1 MQHDSTIAAY
11 LSAMQVYNDLSPPYA
26 SSVLVEL
33 FNTSGQLSVKV
44 WYRNSSAPDA
54 EPFQM
59 IIPGDCCF
67 VYLCQLSVTF
77 AVNLVYVVMWQY
89 TH

>member
-1 MQHDSTIAAY
+1 MQHDSTV
-11 LSAMQVYNDLSPPYA
+11 SALMGAMGTFNNIDPPYT

-33 FNTSGQLSVKV
+33 FNTSGQFSVKV

-59 IIPGDCCF
+59 IIPGDCCI
-67 VYLCQLSVTF
+67 STS
-77 AVNLVYVVMWQY
+77 ANNLL
-89 TH
+89 